1 MSRMTSAATAL
12 PSMLTS
18 FTYSVSVYPTLAN
31 APRNHG
37 TRSASLVGVGVVPAM
52 DCMSQMAERVSSS
65 LGAELEAIGRNVE
78 TERSATQTEGS

>member
-12 PSMLTS
+12 PSMLTRLS
-18 FTYSVSVYPTLAN
+18 YSVSVYPTLPN
-31 APRNHG
+31 AGLIHG
-37 TRSASLVGVGVVPAM
+37 KMSASLVGVGVVPAM